1 MTDFINQKLAERAQ
15 TFSGEEVLDFVKSN
29 YEAIR
34 YLMATKEVYSLTSN
48 TSGEIDDWECDLESI
63 LFA

>member
-1 MTDFINQKLAERAQ
+1 MTNLINQKLSEKAK
-15 TFSGEEVLDFVKSN
+15 TFSNEEVLNFVESN

-34 YLMATKEVYSLTSN
+34 YLMATKEVYISTFN
-48 TSGEIDDWECDLESI
+48 AEGEIDDWECDLADI